1 MYFLGLDIS
10 TSCTG
15 WCILDSEMDFV
26 DAGFIDLKKQKNL
39 YEKSTN
45 ILSFL
50 KVVRERYEISSVY
63 IEENLQAFR
72 PGLSSAKTLMTL
84 SRFNGMV
91 SLMCYDTFKTMP
103 IMINVNVARKTLGLK
118 IKRKKDGGLPTKE
131 QVVIWAKD
139 MLKHTGFVW
148 PVKVLRGGP
157 NRGKEIMDPGCHD
170 LADAYVIAMAGLKM
184 NLEQDV

>member
-15 WCILDSEMDFV
+15 WCILDSNSNFI
-26 DAGFIDLKKQKNL
+26 DAGFIDLKKQKDL
-39 YEKSTN
+39 YKKSSA

-50 KVVRERYEISSVY
+50 KMTKERYSITSVF

-91 SLMCYDTFKTMP
+91 SLMCYNTFDMVP
-103 IMINVNVARKTLGLK
+103 AMINVNVARKALGIK
-118 IKRKKDGGLPTKE
+118 IVRKKDGGSPTKE
-131 QVVIWAKD
+131 QVVTWARDK
-139 MLKHTGFVW
+139 LAHTSFVW
-148 PVKVLRGGP
+148 PVKVLKGGP
-157 NRGKEIMDPGCHD
+157 NRGKTILDPGCHD
-170 LADAYVIAMAGLKM
+170 LADAYVIASAGLKISF
-184 NLEQDV
+184 EQG

>member
-15 WCILDSEMDFV
+15 WCVLDSSAAFI
-26 DAGFIDLKKQKNL
+26 DAGFIDLKKNKGL
-39 YEKSTN
+39 YEKSST

-50 KVVRERYEISSVY
+50 KTIKEKYSIESIF

-91 SLMCYDTFKTMP
+91 SLTCYNIFSTVP

-118 IKRKKDGGLPTKE
+118 IVRKKDGGSPTKE
-131 QVVIWAKD
+131 QVVTWAKGK
-139 MLKHTGFVW
+139 LSHTSFVW
-148 PVKVLRGGP
+148 PVKVLKGGP
-157 NRGKEIMDPGCHD
+157 NRGDTIQDPGCHD
-170 LADAYVIAMAGLKM
+170 LADAYVIVSAGIKIS
-184 NLEQDV
+184 LEQG

>member
-15 WCILDSEMDFV
+15 WCILDSNLQFV
-26 DAGFIDLKKQKNL
+26 DAGFIDLKKKKNL
-39 YEKSTN
+39 YEKSSL

-50 KVVRERYEISSVY
+50 STINERYSFSSIY

-91 SLMCYDTFKTMP
+91 SLLCYNMFHIIP
-103 IMINVNVARKTLGLK
+103 EMINVNVARKTLGLK
-118 IKRKKDGGLPTKE
+118 IVRKKDGGLPTKE
-131 QVVIWAKD
+131 QVVIWVQGQLD
-139 MLKHTGFVW
+139 TTGFIW
-148 PVKVLRGGP
+148 PVKVLKGGP
-157 NRGKEIMDPGCHD
+157 NRGNTILDPGCSD
-170 LADAYVIAMAGLKM
+170 LADSYVIAMAGLKM
-184 NLEQDV
+184 KLEQE

>member
-15 WCILDSEMDFV
+15 WCILDSDSSFI
-26 DAGFIDLKKQKNL
+26 DAGFIDLKKCKDL
-39 YEKSTN
+39 YEKSST

-50 KVVRERYEISSVY
+50 DIVKERYSISSIY

-91 SLMCYDTFKTMP
+91 SLMCYNTFNTTPVMV
-103 IMINVNVARKTLGLK
+103 NVNVARKTLGLK
-118 IKRKKDGGLPTKE
+118 IVRKKNGGLPTKE
-131 QVVIWAKD
+131 QVVTWVKD
-139 MLKHTGFVW
+139 KLVHTGFVW
-148 PVKVLRGGP
+148 PVKVLKGGP
-157 NRGKEIMDPGCHD
+157 NRGKTILDPGCHD
-170 LADAYVIAMAGLKM
+170 LADAYVIASAGFKISF
-184 NLEQDV
+184 EQG